1 LVWRRCAVA
10 HLSWEE
16 QFTLDVEY
24 VDQCSLRILA
34 MTVRAVT
41 AAADVDAPSC
51 APEFIG
57 TGAGDRGGK
66 GAG

>member
-16 QFTLDVEY
+16 QLTLDVEY

-41 AAADVDAPSC
+41 AAAGVDAPSC
-51 APEFIG
+51 APDMG